1 MTAKVKVKPVHPW
14 FLSGWAKGSI
24 FLLGILLYLQTI
36 TYDYTL
42 DDAIVIY
49 ENQFTTSGIKGIG
62 DILGHDTFYG
72 FFKEAGKSQLVSG
85 GRYRPL
91 SLIFFA
97 IEWQLFGRSPG
108 AGHALN
114 LLLYGLLCLMV
125 YLAVERLLA
134 PSVPSRIRYPAA
146 WITAILFAAHPVHT
160 EAVANIKGMDEIL
173 ALLACLFALYL
184 AFKKIPGNR
193 NVFFAGLIFLLGLLA
208 KENAITWVAVIPV
221 AYVLMGNQRWSTG
234 IRLAGPWLAAA
245 AVYLILRQSVLE
257 PGSGQPV
264 TELMNN
270 PFLKWNGSGYVPM
283 NLSER
288 LGTTG
293 VTWLQYLRLM
303 VFPLPLTHDYY
314 PRQVAIHT
322 MTSPAAL
329 TGWLLYLA
337 MAAGVIYFWKKQ
349 KVVSFGLAYYLIT
362 FSIVSNLIIPIGTNM
377 SERFLFMPGLGI
389 LLIAGY
395 YWALWIDKVNSRM
408 PWVVLGLLVL
418 AYGMKT
424 VVRNTAWK
432 DNFTLFKTDIAVSS
446 NSAKL
451 NNALGGELSV
461 QAAKLTDETK
471 RNEML
476 NQAIPLLQKALEI
489 HPTYR
494 NALLL
499 LGNTYFYLA
508 RYEEAIA
515 SYQKALA
522 ISPGYREAEDNLQLA
537 YREGGKYFGEK
548 ANDIP
553 KALTYL
559 QQAYTLKSN
568 DYETLR
574 LLGVAYGISGNTTE
588 AVIYFQKALDEKP
601 DDTEAMFNYGTAL
614 LNSGQTEKG
623 NQYIQKAIEKNPE
636 IKKRYGME

>member
-14 FLSGWAKGSI
+14 FLSGWAKWSI
-24 FLLGILLYLQTI
+24 FLFGVALYLQTL

-49 ENQFTTSGIKGIG
+49 ENQYTTSGFKGIG
-62 DILGHDTFYG
+62 GILGHDTFYG

-91 SLIFFA
+91 SLILFA

-108 AGHALN
+108 SGHALN

-125 YLAVERLLA
+125 YLTMERLLA
-134 PSVPSRIRYPAA
+134 PTVQPRIRYPAA

-173 ALLACLFALYL
+173 ALLGCLFALYL
-184 AFKKIPGNR
+184 AFKQIPGHR
-193 NVFFAGLIFLLGLLA
+193 NVLFAGLVFLLGMLA
-208 KENAITWVAVIPV
+208 KENAITWVVVVPL
-221 AYVLMGNQRWSTG
+221 AYLLLGNQRLMNS
-234 IRLAGPWLAAA
+234 IRFSWPWLAAA
-245 AVYLILRQSVLE
+245 ALYLIIRQSVLE
-257 PGSGQPV
+257 SGDGQPV
-264 TELMNN
+264 MELMNN

-283 NLSER
+283 SLSER

-303 VFPLPLTHDYY
+303 VFPHPLTHDYY
-314 PRQVAIHT
+314 PRQIAIHT

-329 TGWLLYLA
+329 AGWLLYLA
-337 MAAGVIYFWKKQ
+337 MAAGTIYFWKRQ
-349 KVVSFGLAYYLIT
+349 KVVSFGLAYYLVT
-362 FSIVSNLIIPIGTNM
+362 FSIVSNLVIPIGTNM
-377 SERFLFMPGLGI
+377 SERFLFMPGLGL

-395 YWALWIDKVNSRM
+395 YWAVWIAESSSRM
-408 PWVVLGLLVL
+408 PWVFFGLLVL
-418 AYGMKT
+418 AFSMKT

-461 QAAKLTDETK
+461 QAAKLTDETR

-508 RYEEAIA
+508 RYEDAIA

-537 YREGGKYFGEK
+537 FREGGKYFGEK

-553 KALTYL
+553 KALSYL
-559 QQAYTLKSN
+559 QQAYTLKPK

-574 LLGVAYGISGNTTE
+574 LLGVAYGLSGKTNE
-588 AVIYFQKALDEKP
+588 AVIYFQKALEEKP
-601 DDTEAMFNYGTAL
+601 EDTEAMFNYGTAL
-614 LNSGQTEKG
+614 LNAGQTEVG